1 MMLNQALE
9 FILHLN
15 IHLATLVSS
24 LGLWFYVL
32 LFAVIFAETGLVITS
47 FLPGDS
53 LLFATGSLAAISSLH
68 IHILVLFLII
78 AAFLGNFSN
87 YLIGCWFGKILIRSQ
102 SNLLLPTYLNK
113 AHAFY
118 EKHGAIAVIISRFIP
133 IIRTFIPFIAGMAK
147 MDYRRFM
154 LFNAIGAFAWI
165 TLLVYAGYFFGQIP
179 FIKQNFSWV
188 VLSIILI
195 SLIPIIIEILRYLR
209 SKLKI
214 S

>member
-1 MMLNQALE
+1 MLSQAIE
-9 FILHLN
+9 FLLHLN
-15 IHLATLVSS
+15 THLATLVGSM
-24 LGLWFYVL
+24 GPWFYVL
-32 LFAVIFAETGLVITS
+32 LFVVIFAETGLVITS

-53 LLFATGSLAAISSLH
+53 LLFATGSLAAISPLNVH
-68 IHILVLFLII
+68 IVALLLIA

-87 YLIGCWFGKILIRSQ
+87 YFIGRWFGKILMRSR
-102 SNLLLPTYLNK
+102 SHLLSLAYLNK
-113 AHAFY
+113 AHVFY

-133 IIRTFIPFIAGMAK
+133 IIRTFIPFIAGMAE

-179 FIKQNFSWV
+179 LIKQNFSWV
-188 VLSIILI
+188 VIGIILV
-195 SLIPIIIEILRYLR
+195 SLIPIALEILRYLR
-209 SKLKI
+209 SKLKT